1 MGYRLRIY
9 YTNEKEK
16 KRGGGEYSSGLYV
29 QLYVRV
35 L

>member
-16 KRGGGEYSSGLYV
+16 KGEGEYSSGLYV